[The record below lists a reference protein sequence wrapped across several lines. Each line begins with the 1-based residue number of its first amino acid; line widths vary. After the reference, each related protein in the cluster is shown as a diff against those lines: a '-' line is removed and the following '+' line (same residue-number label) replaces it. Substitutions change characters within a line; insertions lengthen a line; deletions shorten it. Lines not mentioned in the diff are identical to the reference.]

1 MKITFPTTF
10 ASFGLVACDADSNIT
25 SVDFGGKE
33 FRVNCLDR
41 TIEDNTYTFV
51 AKEQFLADA
60 EDAVDRMLSEA
71 LYDWVLEEGC
81 QITIDLNYLAFS
93 SFTKTL

>member
-1 MKITFPTTF
+1 MLRSVWSRATQIQILRR
-10 ASFGLVACDADSNIT
+10 ST
-25 SVDFGGKE
+25 SVAKKFW
-33 FRVNCLDR
+33 VNCLDR

-60 EDAVDRMLSEA
+60 EDALDRMVSEA
-71 LYDWVLEEGC
+71 LFDWVLEEGC